1 MTIVTSFMRGAERHS
16 ALVDIASLFPRVLS
30 EFDFDFDLALSQG
43 TIRMLMSIG
52 GLVPLP
58 SDALVSPVT
67 FKVQR
72 RNLRGILVEFDAK
85 ETGNRELSGEWVV
98 GRKTWQRMQTDWK
111 AANKSD
117 PALNK
122 SSAATPVSIDTPLE
136 GPTPLKRKE
145 RVILYIHGG
154 SQFPTSSFGNS

>member
-1 MTIVTSFMRGAERHS
+1 
-16 ALVDIASLFPRVLS
+16 
-30 EFDFDFDLALSQG
+30 
-43 TIRMLMSIG
+43 MLMSIG

-67 FKVQR
+67 FKVRR

-98 GRKTWQRMQTDWK
+98 GRKTWQRMQTEWK

-117 PALNK
+117 PVLNK
-122 SSAATPVSIDTPLE
+122 FTATPTTTDTPLE
-136 GPTPLKRKE
+136 RPTPLKRRE

-154 SQFPTSSFGNS
+154 S

>member
-1 MTIVTSFMRGAERHS
+1 
-16 ALVDIASLFPRVLS
+16 
-30 EFDFDFDLALSQG
+30 
-43 TIRMLMSIG
+43 MLMSIG

-67 FKVQR
+67 FKVR
-72 RNLRGILVEFDAK
+72 KRNFRGILSEFDAK

-117 PALNK
+117 PTLNK
-122 SSAATPVSIDTPLE
+122 STATPVSINTPLE

-154 SQFPTSSFGNS
+154 S